1 MGRLLGCSGCS
12 FKGTDHILIQL
23 GRGMGRLL
31 GLHLEGPTSYPN
43 PIRKRNGKAP
53 WLHRFFSRAQIISS
67 ARERNGK
74 ASGLR
79 WLFFPGHRSYP
90 HPNRERNGKLVCTS
104 CSCQGTDHILTQL
117 GRRMGRL
124 LGCIG
129 CFFQTQ
135 RNGKASGLHRLF
147 FHGHRSYPHPIRER
161 NGKAPWLHRLLFHG
175 HRSYPHPIRERNEKA
190 PWLHRLLFPGHR
202 SYPRPIRERNRKA
215 PGLHLEGHRSCSPN

>member
-1 MGRLLGCSGCS
+1 MGRLLGCIGFFPGHRSYP
-12 FKGTDHILIQL
+12 QP
-23 GRGMGRLL
+23 GRGMGRF
-31 GLHLEGPTSYPN
+31 
-43 PIRKRNGKAP
+43 P
-53 WLHRFFSRAQIISS
+53 WLQR
-67 ARERNGK
+67 
-74 ASGLR
+74 L
-79 WLFFPGHRSYP
+79 LFPGHRSYP

-215 PGLHLEGHRSCSPN
+215 PGLHLEGHRSCSPNYKEKWEGSLAASAAFARAQIISSPN